1 VVASARSD
9 GCAKAILVSL
19 LMLIPLCVFAQLCC
33 VDTKQARPRQPS
45 VTPPFGADATGGG

>member
-1 VVASARSD
+1 
-9 GCAKAILVSL
+9 
-19 LMLIPLCVFAQLCC
+19 MLIPLCVFAQLCC